1 MERMLEELG
10 GIIQTL
16 VINQFMI
23 GIFIVILVGVTV
35 K

>member
-10 GIIQTL
+10 GIVQAL